1 MEKELEELFKEGYKN
16 DYNEVNYLIS
26 FIDKDVEEPND
37 EFDKLIYKINLI
49 LSKPS
54 NSDYIPKLIQLV
66 MEYNGNIKQIAR
78 IVFVLLNNQDII
90 NKEKLMGNSFGL
102 IILGDL
108 LNTKEIDNDNK
119 RIILE
124 EYNYIYNTSLEIS
137 SIIQEEKLLQIPQ
150 QRNMIKVRG
159 GKLYKFDKKKNKK

>member
-1 MEKELEELFKEGYKN
+1 MEKDLEELFKEGYKN

-49 LSKPS
+49 VSKPS

-90 NKEKLMGNSFGL
+90 NQEELMGNSFGL
-102 IILGDL
+102 TILRDL

-150 QRNMIKVRG
+150 QRNMIEVKG
-159 GKLYKFDKKKNKK
+159 GNLFKFNKKNKKK